1 MLHRVQQAL
10 VDLLDAV
17 GGYRR
22 CQPLMVQVQVQVQEQ
37 VLARTRHC

>member
-22 CQPLMVQVQVQVQEQ
+22 CQPVQAQVQAPVKE
-37 VLARTRHC
+37 LARTRHC